1 MYAPLQ
7 VLSSYSLLQSPLR
20 ISEYVKLGK
29 ELGYSALVLTDI
41 NSMYGVLDFYHECV
55 KAGIKPIIGITL
67 QSSDDEYIFIAKN
80 SNGYQNLMNISSK
93 RLTAVDE
100 NYKNIFKLADITEYL
115 QDVIVVLNPSYL
127 TVNDIISDQVT
138 ELQTLVSAAETIYYG
153 VNPND
158 RDAINNDLMAAEKL
172 QLETILLTPVKYL
185 KERDYFST
193 KVLQAIGTGENVNP
207 NWNFKNDG
215 NYLHTPEEYERLGTD
230 YLSSAYQNAINVIAQ
245 CNLTLNFPKTQLPHF
260 KETNGLNS
268 EDFLRKLCQEGL
280 AKRIAEENI
289 KNQEEYQNRLDYEL
303 SVIHRMGFDDYFLIV
318 WDVTNFAHENNILT
332 GPGRGSAAGSLV
344 SYTLYITDIDPIKY
358 DLIFERFLNEERAQM
373 PDIDLDIPDIKRDTI
388 IEYLHQKYGQ
398 QHMAQIITFGTLKT
412 KQVLRDVARVF
423 DLKTYEVDAW
433 SKAIPKE
440 YGITL
445 KEAYASSQSLK
456 NLVADNSKNRLLFE
470 TAIALEGLPR
480 HYSTHAAGIILS
492 DDDLVDHVP
501 VQIGG
506 DGILM
511 SQFAKNQ
518 VEEVGLLKMDFLGL
532 RNLSILENTITL
544 IKKGYH
550 IDFDIRKINLDDPET
565 LKIYQNAET
574 SGIFQF
580 ESAGI
585 RGVLTKL
592 KPTSFEDV
600 AAVNALYRPGPIQN
614 IDEFIA
620 RKHGERPITYPSKEL
635 EGILK
640 QTYGIMVYQ
649 EQVMQVASTMG
660 GFTLGQADLLRRAM
674 SKKKHDI
681 ISRMEVMFINGAMK
695 KGYTHEVAKKV
706 YAYIMEFGDYG
717 FNRSHAV
724 AYSKMSFELA
734 YIKAHYPAAFF
745 AALLNSVIGNPRKTK
760 DYVLEAKN
768 KGVKVHHPD
777 INISQSLY
785 ILRNGEIYF
794 GLSCIKS
801 LRKNFLQ
808 DILQERKRSGIF
820 KNMEDFLQR
829 INKRY
834 LKRELIEILIY
845 SGVFDTFGQS
855 RKELLAMLP
864 RLLSNIELS
873 GNNVELFSILAPKKT
888 TVEKIE
894 ISNDELLEKENY
906 YLGAYLSG
914 HPVEKYVELIYL
926 TNSTRVSQINESN
939 KDKYVSMILQIKV
952 IKIIRT
958 KNGSQMA
965 FVTAADQ
972 TGNIDLTFFPNAYKR
987 FSSVLED
994 GNIILIE
1001 GRVDTT
1007 RGLAITISKAMLA
1020 NDVRIKTYYLRL
1032 SKAFDTS
1039 KRRNLEKL
1047 MLQNSGNVP
1056 VIIVDEKSGKKKLLN
1071 KKLWLSQD
1079 KIVYNRLVEL
1089 LGVENVVL
1097 K

>member
-153 VNPND
+153 INPND

-230 YLSSAYQNAINVIAQ
+230 YLSSAYQNVINVIAQ

-423 DLKTYEVDAW
+423 DLKTYEADAW

-492 DDDLVDHVP
+492 DDDLV
-501 VQIGG
+501 
-506 DGILM
+506 
-511 SQFAKNQ
+511 S
-518 VEEVGLLKMDFLGL
+518 
-532 RNLSILENTITL
+532 R
-544 IKKGYH
+544 
-550 IDFDIRKINLDDPET
+550 
-565 LKIYQNAET
+565 T
-574 SGIFQF
+574 S
-580 ESAGI
+580 SDWW
-585 RGVLTKL
+585 RW
-592 KPTSFEDV
+592 
-600 AAVNALYRPGPIQN
+600 
-614 IDEFIA
+614 
-620 RKHGERPITYPSKEL
+620 
-635 EGILK
+635 
-640 QTYGIMVYQ
+640 
-649 EQVMQVASTMG
+649 
-660 GFTLGQADLLRRAM
+660 
-674 SKKKHDI
+674 
-681 ISRMEVMFINGAMK
+681 
-695 KGYTHEVAKKV
+695 
-706 YAYIMEFGDYG
+706 
-717 FNRSHAV
+717 
-724 AYSKMSFELA
+724 
-734 YIKAHYPAAFF
+734 
-745 AALLNSVIGNPRKTK
+745 
-760 DYVLEAKN
+760 
-768 KGVKVHHPD
+768 
-777 INISQSLY
+777 
-785 ILRNGEIYF
+785 YF
-794 GLSCIKS
+794 
-801 LRKNFLQ
+801 
-808 DILQERKRSGIF
+808 
-820 KNMEDFLQR
+820 
-829 INKRY
+829 
-834 LKRELIEILIY
+834 
-845 SGVFDTFGQS
+845 
-855 RKELLAMLP
+855 
-864 RLLSNIELS
+864 
-873 GNNVELFSILAPKKT
+873 
-888 TVEKIE
+888 
-894 ISNDELLEKENY
+894 
-906 YLGAYLSG
+906 
-914 HPVEKYVELIYL
+914 
-926 TNSTRVSQINESN
+926 NES
-939 KDKYVSMILQIKV
+939 IC
-952 IKIIRT
+952 
-958 KNGSQMA
+958 
-965 FVTAADQ
+965 
-972 TGNIDLTFFPNAYKR
+972 
-987 FSSVLED
+987 
-994 GNIILIE
+994 
-1001 GRVDTT
+1001 
-1007 RGLAITISKAMLA
+1007 
-1020 NDVRIKTYYLRL
+1020 
-1032 SKAFDTS
+1032 
-1039 KRRNLEKL
+1039 
-1047 MLQNSGNVP
+1047 
-1056 VIIVDEKSGKKKLLN
+1056 
-1071 KKLWLSQD
+1071 
-1079 KIVYNRLVEL
+1079 
-1089 LGVENVVL
+1089 
-1097 K
+1097 

>member
-20 ISEYVKLGK
+20 IPEYVKLGK
-29 ELGYSALVLTDI
+29 ELGYNALVLTDI

-67 QSSDDEYIFIAKN
+67 QSGDDEYIFIAKN

-100 NYKNIFKLADITEYL
+100 NYKNIFKLANIKEYL
-115 QDVIVVLNPSYL
+115 QDVIVILKPSYL

-138 ELQTLVSAAETIYYG
+138 ELQTLVSAAETTYYG

-207 NWNFKNDG
+207 NWNLKSDG
-215 NYLHTPEEYERLGTD
+215 NYLHTPEEYERLGAD
-230 YLSSAYQNAINVIAQ
+230 YLSSAYQNAINMIAQ

-260 KETNGLNS
+260 KETNGLSS

-289 KNQEEYQNRLDYEL
+289 KNQEEYQSRLDYEL

-423 DLKTYEVDAW
+423 DLKTYEADAW

-550 IDFDIRKINLDDPET
+550 VDFDIRKINLDDPET

-574 SGIFQF
+574 SGVFQF

-660 GFTLGQADLLRRAM
+660 GFTLGQADSLRRAM

-785 ILRNGEIYF
+785 ILRN
-794 GLSCIKS
+794 
-801 LRKNFLQ
+801 FLQ

-873 GNNVELFSILAPKKT
+873 GNNVELFSMLAPKKT

-894 ISNDELLEKENY
+894 ISNDELLEEENY

-914 HPVEKYVELIYL
+914 HPVEKYTELIYL

-972 TGNIDLTFFPNAYKR
+972 TGNMDLTFFPNAYKR

>member
-20 ISEYVKLGK
+20 IPEYVKLGK
-29 ELGYSALVLTDI
+29 ELGYNALVLTDI

-67 QSSDDEYIFIAKN
+67 QSGDDEYIFIAKN

-115 QDVIVVLNPSYL
+115 QDVIVILKPSYL

-138 ELQTLVSAAETIYYG
+138 ELQTLVSAAETTYYG

-260 KETNGLNS
+260 KETNGLSS
-268 EDFLRKLCQEGL
+268 EGFLRKLCQEGL

-373 PDIDLDIPDIKRDTI
+373 PDIDLDIPDIKRDI

-423 DLKTYEVDAW
+423 DLKTYEADAW

-492 DDDLVDHVP
+492 DDDLIDHVP

-550 IDFDIRKINLDDPET
+550 VDFDIRKINLDDPET

-574 SGIFQF
+574 SGVFQF

-600 AAVNALYRPGPIQN
+600 AAINALYRPGPIQN

-660 GFTLGQADLLRRAM
+660 GFTLGQADSLRRAM

-768 KGVKVHHPD
+768 KGVRVHHPD

-808 DILQERKRSGIF
+808 DILQERKRNGIF

-829 INKRY
+829 IDKRY

-855 RKELLAMLP
+855 RRELFAMLP

-873 GNNVELFSILAPKKT
+873 GNNVELFSMLAPKKT
-888 TVEKIE
+888 IVEKIE

-914 HPVEKYVELIYL
+914 HPVEKYTELIYL

-972 TGNIDLTFFPNAYKR
+972 TGNMDLTFFPNAYKR

-1020 NDVRIKTYYLRL
+1020 NDVKIKTYYLRL

>member
-20 ISEYVKLGK
+20 IPEYVKLGK
-29 ELGYSALVLTDI
+29 ELGYNALVLTDI

-67 QSSDDEYIFIAKN
+67 QSGDDEYIFIAKN

-100 NYKNIFKLADITEYL
+100 NYKNIFKLANIKEYL
-115 QDVIVVLNPSYL
+115 QDVIVILKPSYL

-138 ELQTLVSAAETIYYG
+138 ELQTLVSAAETTYYG

-193 KVLQAIGTGENVNP
+193 KVLQAIGTGENANP
-207 NWNFKNDG
+207 NWNLKSDG
-215 NYLHTPEEYERLGTD
+215 NYLHTPEEYERLGAD
-230 YLSSAYQNAINVIAQ
+230 YLSSAYQNAINMIAQ

-260 KETNGLNS
+260 KETNGLSS

-289 KNQEEYQNRLDYEL
+289 KNQEEYQSRLDYEL

-423 DLKTYEVDAW
+423 DLKTYEADAW

-550 IDFDIRKINLDDPET
+550 VDFDIRKINLDDPET

-574 SGIFQF
+574 SGVFQF

-660 GFTLGQADLLRRAM
+660 GFTLGQADSLRRAM

-808 DILQERKRSGIF
+808 DILQERSGIF

-873 GNNVELFSILAPKKT
+873 GNNVELFSMLAPKKT

-914 HPVEKYVELIYL
+914 HPVEKYTELIYL

-972 TGNIDLTFFPNAYKR
+972 TGNMDLTFFPNAYKR